1 MFESQG
7 KEVKA
12 PTLDKPQVNSRTAST
27 RGDLVPELPLQMRR
41 LCTHALCGKAIDV
54 KRTVKGSSFCSNEC
68 KAADKKARRL
78 YRANR
83 HCRTCGRVAIKREI
97 EPIPEEPSLSVA
109 PGAQRMTEPE

>member
-83 HCRTCGRVAIKREI
+83 HCRTCGRVAIQREI